1 MSVRECSPSEHS
13 NHHKAINMSAD
24 ESDDNSLLVYVER
37 CLEDKIRGVEGGYD
51 DLIREISEYE
61 KYCDGN
67 NNHNNSNNGDGET
80 NGSDEG
86 EQKISMLFNALASY
100 AALLSGNH
108 QIFQRL
114 FSLFFS
120 FDWSCSSTITNAFE
134 SFLVSLISSSP
145 GYIEP
150 VFRLLVSSFIPRI
163 RDDAFEKL
171 VKQNVTGIE
180 NPELIFVQ
188 TDLGASMDRKCV
200 RIHKGIQRILRQMP
214 LGIAA
219 LIPILAD
226 HFPKSRSPLESQR
239 RYLVEVLKIIDYA
252 PALRKDVITMII
264 DKILALD
271 IEAHPSARNGTVTP
285 VAMISSAASSSQAT
299 EAASASQS
307 IEPSQVK
314 NESSAESDSTINKDN
329 SIENQSQGIPSPIMV
344 TSITLTAKGRS
355 GSLCSELESRSSR
368 ARDDDDA
375 SEVEAPIEVKLLA
388 EKTDMLIS
396 ALFDFIDEQVAKDA
410 KKDQKKINFSL
421 FDTFFDIFKRDI
433 LGHHGTNSS
442 QFLMFYFASKRFP
455 HFAKRFVEQLTNV
468 S

>member
-1 MSVRECSPSEHS
+1 MKVQHQNIQITTKQLKRRMST
-13 NHHKAINMSAD
+13 D
-24 ESDDNSLLVYVER
+24 EGEDNTLLVYVER

-51 DLIREISEYE
+51 DLIREISGYE
-61 KYCDGN
+61 KYCYV
-67 NNHNNSNNGDGET
+67 NGDGEINGT
-80 NGSDEG
+80 NEG
-86 EQKISMLFNALASY
+86 EEKISLLFNALASY

-120 FDWSCSSTITNAFE
+120 FDWSCSSIITNSFE
-134 SFLVSLISSSP
+134 SFLVSLVSSSP

-150 VFRLLVSSFIPRI
+150 IFRLLVSNFIPRI
-163 RDDAFEKL
+163 RDDAFDKL

-285 VAMISSAASSSQAT
+285 VAMISSVSSQIT
-299 EAASASQS
+299 ETTNTSQN

-314 NESSAESDSTINKDN
+314 SESSAENDSANNKSN
-329 SIENQSQGIPSPIMV
+329 SHENQPQSIPSPIMV
-344 TSITLTAKGRS
+344 ANITLAIKGRS

-375 SEVEAPIEVKLLA
+375 SEVDAPVEVKLLA

-410 KKDQKKINFSL
+410 KKDQKKIIFSL
-421 FDTFFDIFKRDI
+421 FDTFFDIFKKDI

-455 HFAKRFVEQLTNV
+455 HFAKRFVEQLTSV